1 MTDTNEPDAPAGP
14 QTEPI
19 DGGSKSVSVRVMIEV
34 VAGLVPG
41 TPMPEYTRRWAIT
54 SAEWQTAHAQD
65 AGAVLLAERN
75 GQAQGYAALLML
87 QPDALNWVRTDWI
100 WL

>member
-1 MTDTNEPDAPAGP
+1 MESA
-14 QTEPI
+14 
-19 DGGSKSVSVRVMIEV
+19 RVVIEV
-34 VAGLVPG
+34 VAGVLPG
-41 TPMPEYTRRWAIT
+41 TPMPEHTRKWAIT
-54 SAEWQTAHAQD
+54 SAEWHA
-65 AGAVLLAERN
+65 AGENGTQGQLLAERN